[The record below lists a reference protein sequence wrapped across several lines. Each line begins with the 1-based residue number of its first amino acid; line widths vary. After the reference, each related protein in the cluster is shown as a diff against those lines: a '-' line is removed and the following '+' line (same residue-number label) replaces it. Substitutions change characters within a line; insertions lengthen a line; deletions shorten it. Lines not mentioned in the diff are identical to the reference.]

1 MDKCIL
7 YVGFLTLSSKF
18 HVMMAYI
25 YCYWR
30 LDSYTYIR
38 YMLVTTN
45 KSNGKETYEK
55 IQERGAILY
64 YAILC
69 ANKLKGLLLVL
80 TSNVS
85 GYTII
90 IELSLAHLIYV
101 MVCFGNG

>member
-1 MDKCIL
+1 
-7 YVGFLTLSSKF
+7 
-18 HVMMAYI
+18 MMAYVN
-25 YCYWR
+25 YYYNCYWR
-30 LDSYTYIR
+30 LDSYTCTR

-45 KSNGKETYEK
+45 KSNGKWTYEK

-64 YAILC
+64 YAMLYYVQM
-69 ANKLKGLLLVL
+69 KLKGLLLVL